1 MTKTIKILLADDHKI
16 VIDGLRLIL
25 SSKEHFEV
33 VGDVANGQE
42 VLDFLDHNDV
52 SIVVLDINMPVMDG
66 ITCAKRIK
74 ANHKDVKVIILTMYA
89 QKSFI
94 QEIIQIGIDGCLL
107 KNNTGKE
114 LADAIERVHSGRS
127 YYDQIQS
134 FSSNEEKIKKHRLS
148 ERELD
153 IIRCLADGLSSS
165 QIAEKL
171 FISMHTV
178 KTHRKNILKKLDLH
192 NSSELIQYSLNNGII

>member
-1 MTKTIKILLADDHKI
+1 MSNIKILLADDHKI
-16 VIDGLRLIL
+16 VIDGLKLIL
-25 SSKEHFEV
+25 GANPHFEI
-33 VGDVANGQE
+33 VGEVENGQE
-42 VLDFLDHNDV
+42 ALDFLEQQKVH
-52 SIVVLDINMPVMDG
+52 IVVLDINMPVMDG
-66 ITCAKRIK
+66 ITCARKIK
-74 ANHKDVKVIILTMYA
+74 KLYKHVKVIILTMYA

-94 QEIIQIGIDGCLL
+94 EEIIQIGIDGCLL

-114 LADAIERVHSGRS
+114 LADAIDRVYAGRS

-134 FSSNEEKIKKHRLS
+134 FSIDKEEIKKHKLS

-153 IIRCLADGLSSS
+153 IIRNLSDGLSST
-165 QIAEKL
+165 QIADKL

-192 NSSELIQYSLNNGII
+192 SSSELIQYAINNGII

>member
-1 MTKTIKILLADDHKI
+1 MSTVKILLADDHKI

-25 SSKEHFEV
+25 SANTDFEV
-33 VGDVANGQE
+33 VGEVENGEE
-42 VLDFLDHNDV
+42 VLEFLEKQRVH
-52 SIVVLDINMPVMDG
+52 IVVLDINMPVMDG
-66 ITCAKRIK
+66 ITCARKIK
-74 ANHKDVKVIILTMYA
+74 SQYKHVKVIILTMYA

-94 QEIIQIGIDGCLL
+94 EEIVQIGIDGCLL

-134 FSSNEEKIKKHRLS
+134 FSSNNEEIKKHKLS

-153 IIRCLADGLSSS
+153 IIKCQAEGLTSS
-165 QIAEKL
+165 QIADKL
-171 FISMHTV
+171 FISLHTV
-178 KTHRKNILKKLDLH
+178 KTHRKNILRKLDLH
-192 NSSELIQYSLNNGII
+192 NSSELIQYALNNGII